1 MVRWTMKLLP
11 GGLDRYP
18 NVLALH
24 DRLAADPSVQKVLA
38 REAGG

>member
-1 MVRWTMKLLP
+1 MKLLP